1 MSEIVD
7 IRDEDFSGASPES
20 PLPEEF
26 GRDEPTVKEA
36 YPPIVRGVCRSDGH
50 DTNIAA
56 ELLRFRPLVLATAKR
71 YAGRGAEFDDLVQ
84 EGYAALLELIPRCPR
99 RDLLPLFLKSRLPG
113 RVRAAARRF
122 WRSAEHHGFEP
133 LDELE
138 GTPFEPSV
146 PPVETDDGVSRLLS
160 PEELRM
166 ARMLAEGWSQKETAK
181 CLGVTQ
187 QTISFRLRRLR
198 ERLRG
203 FE

>member
-1 MSEIVD
+1 MSGRTPEIREEV
-7 IRDEDFSGASPES
+7 FSETSPE
-20 PLPEEF
+20 PTIPEGF
-26 GRDEPTVKEA
+26 GIDEAACNEGCPA
-36 YPPIVRGVCRSDGH
+36 LVRGGH
-50 DTNIAA
+50 GSNTSLA
-56 ELLRFRPLVLATAKR
+56 EDILRFRPLVLATAKR
-71 YAGRGAEFDDLVQ
+71 YTGRGAEFDDLVQ
-84 EGYAALLELIPRCPR
+84 EGYMALLELIPRCPK

-122 WRSAEHHGFEP
+122 WRCAEHHGFEP

-138 GTPFEPSV
+138 GTPLEPSV

-181 CLGVTQ
+181 RLGVTQ
-187 QTISFRLRRLR
+187 QTVSFRLRRLR

>member
-1 MSEIVD
+1 MSGSAP
-7 IRDEDFSGASPES
+7 DFRTGVR
-20 PLPEEF
+20 F
-26 GRDEPTVKEA
+26 
-36 YPPIVRGVCRSDGH
+36 PPPPPKSCTRPSADDHSVEL
-50 DTNIAA
+50 TA

-71 YAGRGAEFDDLVQ
+71 YVGRGAEFDDLVQ

-166 ARMLAEGWSQKETAK
+166 ARMLAEGWSQKETAER
-181 CLGVTQ
+181 LGVTQ
-187 QTISFRLRRLR
+187 QTVSFRLRRLR